1 MGRINRS
8 PKYNPLI
15 LTLVIFSLV
24 GIGYFVL
31 RSFAATGTAP
41 TPATRPFVKL
51 FSQGNGSFS
60 GDPTTAAN
68 TLSQYFSHIHGEGS
82 DPNSFVIKKTGL
94 GSKLIAKGMW
104 ASQYRNGSYISQAS
118 GTSDVLFNEANS
130 IEKTAPLTIGTFWSG
145 DYNAGKAEA
154 GVGVLTS
161 ALDGTTTS
169 ILLNQSTKKPTGTA
183 TTWPFLNSQ
192 DSNGDGYSNSTADYV
207 SWIRVD
213 NEIMQITA
221 VPVMQGAQV
230 KLTLKR
236 GIWGTSAVS
245 HGSGARVFSPVYI
258 GSTEMSGAP
267 NQNSATIELR
277 YSLKFWLP
285 EGYRWQ
291 ADQILKTLGDG
302 KTYAQGGKL
311 VEYDTVWLDVSS
323 CNQYNLADAWGN
335 AVNNWDDLNSERM
348 TKDNWGKYQGWKLNG
363 QNNAGG
369 GLRDLVKHQNPAVTV
384 KFTGNSMLKP
394 GSACDRNLL
403 ANVYDGGPL
412 EGWLKTD
419 YAGTMSQS
427 FDIQQSNLPGLYWVR
442 YDYATSEIPG
452 GDPIAYKR
460 FAYGSYLLSYNK
472 TSTKPQFGMTWG
484 FAKPEDLFFYD
495 FGTATSNTTS
505 LTDVAISGKTNLYR
519 RDYSNGIVLVNSGTT
534 DQTYTLDKAY
544 YQVGNDTALA
554 SINSVSGTITV
565 KAQDSA
571 FLLNPVST
579 TPPTGKVGDINGDNS
594 VNITDLSLLLSSYGS
609 TGSNPADLDKNGTVN
624 ITDLSILLS
633 HYGT

>member
-1 MGRINRS
+1 MGRIDQR
-8 PKYNPLI
+8 PKYNPII
-15 LTLVIFSLV
+15 LAFIIISLTV
-24 GIGYFVL
+24 AGYYIL
-31 RSFAATGTAP
+31 KSFAATGTAP
-41 TPATRPFVKL
+41 APAARPFVKL

-60 GDPTTAAN
+60 GDPAAAAN
-68 TLSQYFSHIHGEGS
+68 TLSQYYSHIHGEGS

-130 IEKTAPLTIGTFWSG
+130 IEKTAPLAIGTFWSG

-154 GVGVLTS
+154 GVGVLNG
-161 ALDGTTTS
+161 ALDGSATT
-169 ILLNQSTKKPTGTA
+169 ILLNQSTKKPAGTA
-183 TTWPFLNSQ
+183 ATWPFLASQ
-192 DSNGDGYSNSTADYV
+192 DANGDGYSNSTADYV

-213 NEIMQITA
+213 NEIMQITVA
-221 VPVMQGAQV
+221 PIMQGSQV

-236 GIWGTSAVS
+236 GIWGTTAMSHAV
-245 HGSGARVFSPVYI
+245 GAKVFSPVYI

-267 NQNSATIELR
+267 NQNSATAELR

-335 AVNNWDDLNSERM
+335 AVNNWDDLNGERM

-384 KFTGNSMLKP
+384 KFTGNSLLKP

-419 YAGTMSQS
+419 FASTMSQS
-427 FDIQQSNLPGLYWVR
+427 FDIQQNNLPGLYWVR
-442 YDYATSEIPG
+442 YDYGGSIPG

-472 TSTKPQFGMTWG
+472 ASTKPQFGMTWG
-484 FAKPEDLFFYD
+484 FTKPEDLFFYD
-495 FGTATSNTTS
+495 FGTAASNTAS
-505 LTDVAISGKTNLYR
+505 LSDVAVSGKTNLYR
-519 RDYSNGIVLVNSGTT
+519 RNYSNGIILVNSGTT

-544 YQVGNDTALA
+544 YQVGNDNALT
-554 SINSVSGTITV
+554 SLTSVNGTITV
-565 KAQDSA
+565 KSQDSA
-571 FLLNPVST
+571 FLLTSTT
-579 TPPTGKVGDINGDNS
+579 TPPPAKIGDINGD
-594 VNITDLSLLLSSYGS
+594 G
-609 TGSNPADLDKNGTVN
+609 KVN

-633 HYGT
+633 NYGKTGPNPADLNGDNSVNTADLLILLSHYGT